1 VFQQSR
7 EVLLLIHQEEGI
19 YTIDAY
25 IQMETAK
32 LATTLSQM
40 VRSGYLARL
49 KKDKIPFKLAE
60 LKLMF
65 LLDEDLVTI
74 MQMPLSDEQML
85 MLKQSLTGVL

>member
-1 VFQQSR
+1 
-7 EVLLLIHQEEGI
+7 VLLLIHQEEGI